1 MNEMIYLIVYEINE
15 QLHDY
20 SDLKEAIKAYGDYQH
35 PMETL
40 WLIRVNDDISV
51 NDVSENLRKYL
62 HFNNDHIFVMEVP
75 QNIARQ
81 GWLPRTFWKWLKQ
94 YV

>member
-1 MNEMIYLIVYEINE
+1 MNETIYLIAYEINE

-40 WLIRVNDDISV
+40 WFIRVNDALSV
-51 NDVSENLRKYL
+51 NDVSENLRSYL
-62 HFNNDHIFVMEVP
+62 HFTNDHIYVMQVP
-75 QNIARQ
+75 QDVARQ